1 MPLDSA
7 QRVRL
12 KISDP
17 PVRGEQAGVGDG
29 SALTFALSQRNL
41 TSGSAYVAVGGA
53 WSATGA
59 TFDPTGAVTFAQ
71 AISANSA
78 WRTTYVYSTFS
89 DTEIDDFLTVGGS
102 VIGAAIEAA
111 QSLAFDGLRRASWS
125 APDGSSFSDVQ
136 AQRHVLD
143 LIAMLQAE
151 QSDEAVEAGQ
161 SGSWSLTQGDY

>member
-1 MPLDSA
+1 MTLTTA

-12 KISDP
+12 KISDA

-29 SALTFALSQRNL
+29 SAVTFALSQRNL

-59 TFDPTGAVTFAQ
+59 TFDPTGAVTFGT

-78 WRTTYVYSTFS
+78 WRATYVYSTFS
-89 DTEIDDFLTVGGS
+89 EDEITDFLTVGGS

-111 QSLAFDGLRRASWS
+111 QSLAFDGLRRASWA
-125 APDGSSFSDVQ
+125 APDGSSFSDVA

-143 LIAMLQAE
+143 LIAMLEAE
-151 QSDEAVEAGQ
+151 QGDEAIAGG
-161 SGSWSLTQGDY
+161 STASWSLTQGDY